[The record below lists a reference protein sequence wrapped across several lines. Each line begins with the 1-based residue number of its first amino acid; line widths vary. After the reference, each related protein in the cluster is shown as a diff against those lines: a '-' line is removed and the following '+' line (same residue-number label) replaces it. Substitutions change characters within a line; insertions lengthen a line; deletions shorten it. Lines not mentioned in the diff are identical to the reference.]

1 MDESHLGHLLL
12 LKEFSIVRRG
22 FFFFV
27 FPSFFHTLIRMNQDE
42 AFDILAMGQ
51 NVFLTGAAGS
61 GKTFL
66 INRFIKHCHEHGIGI
81 AITASTGIAATHIG
95 GMTIH
100 SWSGL
105 GIREVLSD
113 EDIDTI
119 ISREYIAKR
128 FAKTSVLV
136 IDEISMMSGGFLS
149 NLDRLLKSA
158 KFSLDPFWGMQ
169 IILVWDFFQ
178 LPPVT
183 RGLDVEFAFEH
194 PIWRETRLIPCV
206 LTTQYRQSQSAWW
219 IDDDLLVILSEIR
232 TGKITQNSIKLLES
246 RNIPVNTED
255 HTELFTRN
263 VSVDSYNTER
273 LNAIRDDIFI
283 FDMHSKGSL
292 PLVEALKKWCLAP
305 ESLVLKIGA
314 RVMFVKNNF
323 EAWYAN
329 GTIGHVTGRYEG
341 LPIVE
346 LADGTKIIADYAEWS
361 VEEWGKIKAALA
373 QIPLR
378 LAWAI
383 TVHKSQGMTLDSAV
397 MDIGDAFVAGQWYVA
412 LSRVRSLDGLIL
424 RWFNTR
430 ALQIDERVRDYDE
443 LLMIASWRASER
455 LSLMSSSEKKEKIDT
470 AILRLGGVIEKLDL
484 SEKTKKTSKTATHED
499 TYVLIEMGLS
509 LEEIAVERSLKI
521 STIYSHLE
529 KLIEEGKKVNLEN
542 IRPLD
547 EERLGRI
554 LDAFRTLST
563 EALSPVREYLYETY
577 DEAYDYDEVRL
588 ARLFL

>member
-1 MDESHLGHLLL
+1 
-12 LKEFSIVRRG
+12 
-22 FFFFV
+22 
-27 FPSFFHTLIRMNQDE
+27 MNQDE

-128 FAKTSVLV
+128 FAKTSVLI
-136 IDEISMMSGGFLS
+136 IDEISMLSWGFLS

-206 LTTQYRQSQSAWW
+206 LTTQYRQSQSAWG

-323 EAWYAN
+323 EAGYAN
-329 GTIGHVTGRYEG
+329 GSIGHITGRYEW
-341 LPIVE
+341 LPVVE
-346 LADGTKIIADYAEWS
+346 LPDGTKIIADYAEWS
-361 VEEWGKIKAALA
+361 VEEWGKIKAAIA

-397 MDIGDAFVAGQWYVA
+397 MDLGDAFVAGQGYVA
-412 LSRVRSLDGLIL
+412 LSRVRSLEGLIL
-424 RWFNTR
+424 RWFNAR
-430 ALQIDERVRDYDE
+430 ALEIDERVRDYDE
-443 LLMIASWRASER
+443 LLRLASER
-455 LSLMSSSEKKEKIDT
+455 AKERLDLMWSNEKKEKRQN
-470 AILRLGGVIEKLDL
+470 AILRLWGVLEKIEH
-484 SEKTKKTSKTATHED
+484 SEKVKKWPKIATHEE
-499 TYVLIEMGLS
+499 TYILIQMGLS
-509 LEEIAVERSLKI
+509 LEEIAVERSVKI
-521 STIYSHLE
+521 STIYTHLE
-529 KLIEEGKKVNLEN
+529 KLIEEGKKIDLEN

-547 EERLGRI
+547 EERLGKI

-563 EALSPVREYLYETY
+563 EALSPVREYLAETY
-577 DEAYDYDEVRL
+577 EEEFDYDEVRL